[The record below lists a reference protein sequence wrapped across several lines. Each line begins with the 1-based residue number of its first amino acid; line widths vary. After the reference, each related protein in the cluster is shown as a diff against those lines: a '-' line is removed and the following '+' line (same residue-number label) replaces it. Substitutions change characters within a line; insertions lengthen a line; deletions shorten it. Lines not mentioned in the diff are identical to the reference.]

1 MDFGKKKVRFLPEK
15 LENLCF
21 WGCQFPQQLNL
32 SELNHLRK
40 LEIDWK
46 SRSMEN
52 NICLEQNTLSRLSGL
67 EELCLPPIFYIN
79 DGYGESLPVLDEVSE
94 LSCLTSLHICSRASK
109 SSKLATVFHK
119 LSEFHLVVGEG
130 WDKQPMKVYSVTK
143 SIKLSNHDFIEGFRN
158 LIEKAEEVVLR
169 GTNFTG
175 ISIGIRDAKKF
186 IDLKYMKIKNCKAN
200 KYLAGMSPGDKIQES
215 LHRSIPFSNLIKL
228 KIKNCP
234 KLKYLFCNS
243 IGRCLDKLEEL
254 KIENCPTMEEVVL
267 QKSTNDGNIIIMSK
281 LRIMILIDLPR
292 LIHFYKGNIFS
303 GQIQP
308 LFNQMVRLL
317 NL

>member
-1 MDFGKKKVRFLPEK
+1 
-15 LENLCF
+15 
-21 WGCQFPQQLNL
+21 
-32 SELNHLRK
+32 
-40 LEIDWK
+40 
-46 SRSMEN
+46 MEP
-52 NICLEQNTLSRLSGL
+52 NTLSRLDRL
-67 EELCLPPIFYIN
+67 EELSLPPQFCIGGKN
-79 DGYGESLPVLDEVSE
+79 GESLSVLDEISE
-94 LSCLTSLHICSRASK
+94 LSCLTSLHIYSRESK
-109 SSKLATVFHK
+109 SSELELEFPI
-119 LSEFHLVVGEG
+119 LSEFHLFVGERRG
-130 WDKQPMKVYSVTK
+130 KWPMKVSSVTK
-143 SIKLSNHDFIEGFRN
+143 SIQLFNHDLIEAYKI
-158 LIEKAEEVVLR
+158 LIEKAEEVILC

-175 ISIGIRDAKKF
+175 SSIGIRDTEEF
-186 IDLKYMKIKNCKAN
+186 FNLRYMKIKNCKAIE
-200 KYLAGMSPGDKIQES
+200 YLARMSLSDEIQES
-215 LHRSIPFSNLIKL
+215 LHHSKPFSNLIKL